1 MHKGFLRTAAILAAL
16 SVALGAFAAHSL
28 EKAVSDYAVGIF
40 KTGATYQFFHA
51 IALALSGILF
61 LSFPNKLIKLS
72 GVFFIIGI
80 ILFSGSLYVITYYKG
95 MNVPMPKF
103 IGPITPLGGLFFIAG
118 WVCMAFGIK
127 RNTANSQ

>member
-16 SVALGAFAAHSL
+16 AVALGAFAAHSL

-61 LSFPNKLIKLS
+61 LHFPNKLIKAS
-72 GVFFIIGI
+72 GVLFIVGI
-80 ILFSGSLYVITYYKG
+80 IFFCGSLYAITYYKG

-103 IGPITPLGGLFFIAG
+103 LGPVTPFGGLFFIAG

-127 RNTANSQ
+127 KSNQ